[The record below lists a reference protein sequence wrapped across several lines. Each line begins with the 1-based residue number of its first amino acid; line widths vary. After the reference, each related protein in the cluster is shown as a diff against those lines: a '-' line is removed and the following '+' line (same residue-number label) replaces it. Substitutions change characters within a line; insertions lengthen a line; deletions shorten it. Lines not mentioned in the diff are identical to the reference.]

1 MRASAAGEGLRPR
14 SSSFARINES
24 IFVAGHALSL
34 IFGEGISCAGWN
46 DHHRRPVSMSMPL
59 SGAAGKLA
67 ELGVKTIINLRGEV
81 DVTRVEQKEAEAAG
95 LKYFS
100 VEMPGLSAP
109 SDDQV
114 ARVMAIINNPEN
126 QPVFIHCKRGADRT
140 GTITAIYRIANEGW
154 SAERAIAEAR
164 LRGMS
169 WAEFGMRG
177 YIADYYK
184 LKLRNRN
191 QSTAAST
198 ATR

>member
-1 MRASAAGEGLRPR
+1 MKT
-14 SSSFARINES
+14 RINRLTAVVCTVAVLVS
-24 IFVAGHALSL
+24 IGAAQTALSYRE
-34 IFGEGISCAGWN
+34 IPNF
-46 DHHRRPVSMSMPL
+46 HKVSDKLYRGAQPL
-59 SGAAGKLA
+59 SGAASKLA

-81 DVTRVEQKEAEAAG
+81 DLTRVEQKEAEAAG
-95 LKYFS
+95 LRYFS

-169 WAEFGMRG
+169 WAEFGMRS

-184 LKLRNRN
+184 LHVRNRD